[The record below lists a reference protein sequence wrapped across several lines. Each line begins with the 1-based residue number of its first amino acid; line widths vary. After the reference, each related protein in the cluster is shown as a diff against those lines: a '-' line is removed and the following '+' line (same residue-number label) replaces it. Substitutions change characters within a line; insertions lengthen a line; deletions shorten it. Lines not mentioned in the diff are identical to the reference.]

1 MLLYKPWQH
10 ATVPYHSPTSKLFIT
25 SQTPEIFDLLL
36 TYILVEVIFIMESA
50 AIVPTVDF
58 SSLPVEL
65 DFNLRSPDIS
75 SDRDT
80 PRSEPTIGSRRD
92 QLKKLSSNPIFQ
104 DLQSTLRFECDAQEG
119 IPSALLASTGHVT
132 TLPVTV
138 RVSQINMRFLQ
149 LSSHGVTRNQ
159 AFQLQSFYVQTSA
172 QLESARLTAL
182 GNIRGNP
189 WLLNSVNAQ
198 YDLQHHGL
206 LDRVE
211 QSLKLVE
218 NNVTKVANPG
228 AEVTNAETLAKVVT
242 KRPGKPGTIT
252 SDAVCVMTSW
262 YDQHADHPYPT
273 RAELSIMAETC
284 GISAEQVRKW
294 FYNRRQR
301 LGNVKTMGQ
310 IINQRKRARTE
321 DQDDILL
328 EGAKF
333 SRHEY
338 WTIFI

>member
-1 MLLYKPWQH
+1 MD
-10 ATVPYHSPTSKLFIT
+10 SPVT
-25 SQTPEIFDLLL
+25 
-36 TYILVEVIFIMESA
+36 M
-50 AIVPTVDF
+50 PTVDF
-58 SSLPVEL
+58 SSLLLEL
-65 DFNLRSPDIS
+65 DFDQRPAEIS
-75 SDRDT
+75 SARDT
-80 PRSEPTIGSRRD
+80 PRSEPITGSRRD
-92 QLKKLSSNPIFQ
+92 QLQKLSSNPIFQ
-104 DLQSTLRFECDAQEG
+104 DLQSTLRSECDAQDG
-119 IPSALLASTGHVT
+119 APSALLASTGQAT

-149 LSSHGVTRNQ
+149 LSSHGATRNQ
-159 AFQLQSFYVQTSA
+159 AFQLQSCYFQTSA
-172 QLESARLTAL
+172 QLESARYAAL
-182 GNIRGNP
+182 GTVRGNP

-218 NNVTKVANPG
+218 DNVTKATNSET
-228 AEVTNAETLAKVVT
+228 AARVTDPKVVN

-262 YDQHADHPYPT
+262 YDQHTDHPYPT
-273 RAELSIMAETC
+273 RAELSVMADTC

-310 IINQRKRARTE
+310 IINHRKRARTE

-328 EGAKF
+328 EGTKF

-338 WTIFI
+338 

>member
-1 MLLYKPWQH
+1 
-10 ATVPYHSPTSKLFIT
+10 
-25 SQTPEIFDLLL
+25 
-36 TYILVEVIFIMESA
+36 MESS

-65 DFNLRSPDIS
+65 DFNLRSPEIS

-80 PRSEPTIGSRRD
+80 PRSESTTGSRRD
-92 QLKKLSSNPIFQ
+92 QLQKLSSNPIFQ

-182 GNIRGNP
+182 GNVHGNP

-206 LDRVE
+206 LDRVG

-218 NNVTKVANPG
+218 NKITNPG
-228 AEVTNAETLAKVVT
+228 AKVTNPETLA

-262 YDQHADHPYPT
+262 YVIYMYVIYMYVCICACMYICTCYHYVPSLCKMYYLHFVFKNNYYCNLFLLNHGGMFIYKLISFFHSPFQHPMYFYFHIYCN
-273 RAELSIMAETC
+273 TC
-284 GISAEQVRKW
+284 T
-294 FYNRRQR
+294 Y
-301 LGNVKTMGQ
+301 M
-310 IINQRKRARTE
+310 
-321 DQDDILL
+321 
-328 EGAKF
+328 
-333 SRHEY
+333 
-338 WTIFI
+338 